1 MARPL
6 IDGIRRNGRMNFA
19 FVPKLKTSLE
29 KLARINEVTTSRL
42 VESILQTYVNE
53 REDDIEEYDKLI
65 AKLQHQK
72 AFL

>member
-42 VESILQTYVNE
+42 VESILQAYVNE

-65 AKLQHQK
+65 AKLQYQK
-72 AFL
+72 I

>member
-42 VESILQTYVNE
+42 VENILQTYVNE

-65 AKLQHQK
+65 AKLQYQK
-72 AFL
+72 I

>member
-65 AKLQHQK
+65 AKLQYQK